1 MAIVEMLKLKLY
13 GANVD
18 KQKVLDSLFE
28 TKLVQLKDVEDIDNT
43 SVFFNDK
50 NYSNLDQKRSKI
62 EKAISLIEE
71 RQDQLPKSE
80 KKKKYDPIVDVTV
93 QDFEN
98 IVNQK
103 DSLDSILQQI
113 DELLKRKGL
122 IYKTKLISFYLLFLL
137 KKI

>member
-1 MAIVEMLKLKLY
+1 MLKLKLY

-43 SVFFNDK
+43 SVFFDDK

-80 KKKKYDPIVDVTV
+80 KKEKYDPIVDVTV

-98 IVNQK
+98 LVIN
-103 DSLDSILQQI
+103 ILI
-113 DELLKRKGL
+113 LFIKIFL
-122 IYKTKLISFYLLFLL
+122 IL
-137 KKI
+137 